1 MSKRRRTP
9 PYETSPASGEERE
22 YSTYFD
28 PWTLR
33 CAASFLAGLI
43 GFQER
48 GGLRVRSFEVLPN
61 EDTVAAVI
69 EYYGNNE
76 RPNAVV
82 GYTFLISHLR
92 RMIGNTD
99 DPAAAAFAYLHDMAV
114 QPAIPGDKAPIDGIH
129 WITFPHHS

>member
-92 RMIGNTD
+92 RMIGDTD

-114 QPAIPGDKAPIDGIH
+114 QPVIPGDKAPIDGIH
-129 WITFPHHS
+129 WITFPHHL